1 MIIER
6 KPLQSV
12 LDLGGA
18 IVISPDWHVNYL
30 TPNQIA
36 ENIFDVLRNAD
47 WAVLTHEHLSGLAE
61 RFPNDTRA
69 LSEYLND
76 FYGLG
81 GN

>member
-30 TPNQIA
+30 TPNQVTKDLC
-36 ENIFDVLRNAD
+36 EVLSNAD
-47 WAVLTHEHLSGLAE
+47 WAVLTHEHLTGLAE

-76 FYGLG
+76 FWGLT
-81 GN
+81 ND